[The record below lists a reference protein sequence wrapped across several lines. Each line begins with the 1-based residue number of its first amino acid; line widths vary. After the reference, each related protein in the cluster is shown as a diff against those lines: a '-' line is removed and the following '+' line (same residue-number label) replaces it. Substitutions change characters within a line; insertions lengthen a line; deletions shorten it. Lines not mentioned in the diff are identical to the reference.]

1 MRTFLLPVLFTACFI
16 FESIFLELTPAK
28 YFHHANIFVPHLLM
42 IALIFLTIYGNRNY
56 GIIYGFIFGLLF
68 DVIYVEIIGI
78 YMVVFP
84 IVCYLISK
92 IMKVLQTNL
101 LIVTMVTL
109 LGIAL
114 LEVSVYYMSFLIHRT
129 SMDISTFL
137 NDRLLVTV
145 ILNLVLTIIFAY
157 PLKRHFEKLA
167 DQLRNE

>member
-16 FESIFLELTPAK
+16 FESIFLELTPGK
-28 YFHHANIFVPHLLM
+28 YLHHDNLFVPHLLM
-42 IALIFLTIYGNRNY
+42 IALILLTIYGNRNY
-56 GIIYGFIFGLLF
+56 GIMYGFIFGLLF
-68 DVIYVEIIGI
+68 DVIYIEIIGI

-101 LIVTMVTL
+101 IIVTFVTL
-109 LGIAL
+109 IGVAL

-129 SMDISTFL
+129 DMVFSTFL
-137 NDRLLVTV
+137 HDRLIPTI